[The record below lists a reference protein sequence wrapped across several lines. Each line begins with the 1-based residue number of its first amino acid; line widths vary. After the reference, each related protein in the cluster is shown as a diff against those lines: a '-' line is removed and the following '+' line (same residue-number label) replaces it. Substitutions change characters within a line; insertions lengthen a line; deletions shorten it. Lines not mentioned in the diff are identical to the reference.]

1 MLLDFHL
8 SAIAI
13 ESSMMILF
21 ILAKLTY
28 LLHIK
33 YILQKYFLL
42 LYLFSAMLYEAPKIE
57 VNLLLF
63 YKT

>member
-33 YILQKYFLL
+33 YILQKYFLIIIP
-42 LYLFSAMLYEAPKIE
+42 F
-57 VNLLLF
+57 
-63 YKT
+63 